1 MKSTTIS
8 RRDMSSTLAAAPN
21 AFNYIESRRDEYR
34 LSHDLTEIVLQFPS
48 TTSQITAKLSRSCM
62 KIDHC
67 VIEYRQQVPINASGT
82 VIVEIHDKR
91 MTDDESLQASWT
103 FPIRCNIDLHYFSAS
118 FFSLKDPIPWKL
130 YYKVSDAN
138 VHQMTHFA
146 KFKGKLKLSS
156 AKHSV
161 DIPFRA
167 PTVKLLSKQFC
178 EKDVDFWHV
187 GYGKWERRL
196 VKSASLSRSGLKGPI
211 EICPGENWAT
221 KSTII
226 TNKSNADL
234 SISDDL
240 LPYRELNK
248 LGTSV
253 LDPGDS
259 VSMVGIQRSQSNI
272 TMSMSQLNELV
283 KSTVHECINSSCI
296 PPIPKSLN

>member
-1 MKSTTIS
+1 MGSQLVPPPS
-8 RRDMSSTLAAAPN
+8 
-21 AFNYIESRRDEYR
+21 AFNYIESHRDEFQ

-48 TTSQITAKLSRSCM
+48 TASQLTARLSRSCM

-91 MTDDESLQASWT
+91 MTDNESLQASWT
-103 FPIRCNIDLHYFSAS
+103 FPIRCNIDLHYFSSS

-130 YYKVSDAN
+130 YYRVSESN

-167 PTVKLLSKQFC
+167 PTVKILTKQFS
-178 EKDVDFWHV
+178 EKDIDFWHV

-196 VKSASLSRSGLKGPI
+196 VKSASLSRYGLRGPI
-211 EICPGENWAT
+211 GINPGESWAT
-221 KSTII
+221 KSMIGPSPT
-226 TNKSNADL
+226 NADL
-234 SISDDL
+234 EMDDEM
-240 LPYRELNK
+240 LPYRELNR
-248 LGTSV
+248 LGTTV
-253 LDPGDS
+253 LDPGES
-259 VSMVGIQRSQSNI
+259 ASIVGIQRSQSTI
-272 TMSMSQLNELV
+272 TMSVSQLNELV
-283 KSTVHECINSSCI
+283 KSTVHECIKTSCI
-296 PPIPKSLN
+296 PSTPKSLN